1 MNKSFSLPNYV
12 KTAIRT
18 LNDAGYEAWLVGGAV
33 RSMILGKAV
42 NDYDIA
48 TSAKPWETERAFRG
62 FRVIE
67 TGIKHGTVTVM
78 IAKHPLEITTYR
90 TEGEYE
96 DHRHP
101 DIVRFSTSLEDDCA
115 RRDFTMNAICYHP
128 KEGLKDFYG
137 GIQDLQN
144 FVIRT
149 IGDPDARFNED
160 ALRILRAVR
169 FAAQL
174 GFDIDPDT
182 SAALMRHIDD
192 LYYIAMERINSELY
206 KTLEAPYFKDV
217 LAEFDSIIV
226 HLIPEIREI
235 DETTWQGV
243 RYNISHSPN
252 DAMIRTALL
261 LAPLH
266 DATRSESTLR
276 RLKCTNQFI
285 FDIMDLLKYGT
296 MPLNNKLDLLRI
308 LNRIHIPFETYA
320 MYRCSINPAIK
331 KENLMQAYQELLDEK
346 QCWNIKQLAI
356 KGNDLKAIGLKGEA
370 ISIGMQACLREVMEG
385 RLSNTKEE
393 LLGYL
398 ESMRA

>member
-370 ISIGMQACLREVMEG
+370 ISISMQACLREVMEG

>member
-217 LAEFDSIIV
+217 LAEFDSIIM

>member
-128 KEGLKDFYG
+128 KAGLKDFYG

>member
-18 LNDAGYEAWLVGGAV
+18 LNDAGYEAYLVGGAV
-33 RSMILGKAV
+33 RSMILGKTV
-42 NDYDIA
+42 NDYDIT

-62 FRVIE
+62 FRIIE

-78 IAKHPLEITTYR
+78 IAKHPVEITTCR
-90 TEGEYE
+90 TEGGYE

-101 DIVRFSTSLEDDCA
+101 DIVRFTTSLEDDCA

-144 FVIRT
+144 FLIRC
-149 IGDPDARFNED
+149 IGDPDERFNED

-182 SAALMRHIDD
+182 SAALLRHIDD
-192 LYYIAMERINSELY
+192 LDYVAMERINSELF
-206 KTLEAPYFKDV
+206 KALEAPYFKDV
-217 LAEFDSIIV
+217 LSDYDSIIA

-235 DETTWQGV
+235 DDTTWQGV

-266 DATRSESTLR
+266 DPTRSESALR
-276 RLKCTNQFI
+276 RMKCTNQFI
-285 FDIMDLLKYGT
+285 FDTMDLLKYGT

-308 LNRIHIPFETYA
+308 LNRIHIPFETFA
-320 MYRCSINPAIK
+320 MYRCSINPSLK
-331 KENLMQAYQELLDEK
+331 KEDLMQAYQELLDEK

-370 ISIGMQACLREVMEG
+370 ISIGMQACLKEVMEG